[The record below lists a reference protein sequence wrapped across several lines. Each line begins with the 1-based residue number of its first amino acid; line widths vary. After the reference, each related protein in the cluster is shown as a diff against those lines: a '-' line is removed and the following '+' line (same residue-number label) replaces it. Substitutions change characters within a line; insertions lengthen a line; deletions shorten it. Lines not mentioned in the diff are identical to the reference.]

1 MKNDLNDVTNTMDFT
16 TNTNDEVDLI
26 LINVNGSNDP
36 HYRYKM
42 QPIMTDRIAK
52 NGGTTIISNASA
64 IAHDIYRELPDLK
77 SCFAKGLGSKVDIV
91 ENTLHI
97 PGDHDVEILQ
107 GILQKYINNKVLCEK
122 CGNPETLPHKKK
134 SYKCQACGHICKF

>member
-1 MKNDLNDVTNTMDFT
+1 MDFT
-16 TNTNDEVDLI
+16 SENDEVNDMT

-42 QPIMTDRIAK
+42 QPIRTDRIAK
-52 NGGTTIISNASA
+52 NGGTTIITNAGA
-64 IAHDIYRELPDLK
+64 IAPDIYRELSDLK
-77 SCFAKGLGSKVDIV
+77 SCFAKGLGSKVDVV

-97 PGDHDVEILQ
+97 PGDHSAEILQ
-107 GILQKYINNKVLCEK
+107 NILQKYINNKVLCEK

-134 SYKCQACGHICKF
+134 SYKCQACGHVCKF